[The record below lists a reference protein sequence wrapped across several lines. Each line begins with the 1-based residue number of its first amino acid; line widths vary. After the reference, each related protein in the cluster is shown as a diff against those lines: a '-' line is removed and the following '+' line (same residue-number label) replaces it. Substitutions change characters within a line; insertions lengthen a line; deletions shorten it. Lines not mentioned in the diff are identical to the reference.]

1 MKDMETVMDL
11 VASCLFQITEGR
23 SDILL
28 DFAFSLQEALLAV
41 WLARVNVTTNWD
53 SLLPGIRQ
61 GANNSS
67 QEAQWELKEDSVR
80 PYIPV
85 CSDAENVN

>member
-1 MKDMETVMDL
+1 MKDMDVMDW

-23 SDILL
+23 SDVLS
-28 DFAFSLQEALLAV
+28 DFAFCLQEALLVV
-41 WLARVNVTTNWD
+41 WLARVNVTRNED

-61 GANNSS
+61 VANNSS
-67 QEAQWELKEDSVR
+67 QEAQRELKEDSVR

-85 CSDAENVN
+85 YSNAENVN